1 MRLLLDTHIL
11 LWWMSNDRRLT
22 RPIRAAIQLPAN
34 DVAVSAVTFW
44 EIAIKKSLGRIDV
57 DLPELID
64 AAAADGFE
72 ELPARG
78 RHAAALDQ
86 LPPHHRDPFDRLL
99 LAQAIVEQRHLVTRD
114 ASLLVYEGV
123 SGLGLFSGA

>member
-1 MRLLLDTHIL
+1 
-11 LWWMSNDRRLT
+11 MSNDRRLT

-123 SGLGLFSGA
+123 SGLGLFSGT